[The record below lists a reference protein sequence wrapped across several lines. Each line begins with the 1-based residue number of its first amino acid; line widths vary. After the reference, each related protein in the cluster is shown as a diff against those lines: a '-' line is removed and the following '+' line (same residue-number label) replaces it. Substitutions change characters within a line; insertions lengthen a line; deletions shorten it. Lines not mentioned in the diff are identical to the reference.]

1 MGGAVNSI
9 LGGATD
15 LVGGVLGGASDVIE
29 GGANAIQDNPL
40 AAAALIAS
48 GYYFAPEMGAWI
60 NSTGEAMIPGTAQG
74 AYGAGLDA
82 ATGFGP
88 EAAGGASSA
97 VGGSAADLAG
107 NQSLIDA
114 YGGAA
119 AAPAAAVAGG
129 ELAPAVAGGALAPA
143 VAGGELAPVVA
154 TDVGSMGAVAPVTA
168 ETAAAGG
175 LGAAA
180 GAAGAGA
187 GVDAATNALAGA
199 GGAAAAGGLS
209 NLLVPGAILGSSLLG
224 AGAAKSA
231 ADTQAAATDRANQ
244 VALDILN
251 QQKALNAPYRE
262 AGITAQNR
270 LMDLLGL
277 SGNTGAEGYGSANK
291 PFTYSDLTA
300 SPDYQ
305 FRLGEG
311 LKALDRQ
318 AAARGGLI
326 SGGALKATQDFG
338 QQSASQEYQN
348 AFNRYQTN
356 RTNMLQPLG
365 NLITSGQNAAAN
377 TGAAAGTYGQTAGNN
392 ITSGA
397 AAQAAGNV
405 GTTNAL
411 TGGLNQYLNYSAN
424 NNLLNVLAQQ
434 RKSAYTD

>member
-1 MGGAVNSI
+1 M
-9 LGGATD
+9 
-15 LVGGVLGGASDVIE
+15 E
-29 GGANAIQDNPL
+29 GI
-40 AAAALIAS
+40 
-48 GYYFAPEMGAWI
+48 
-60 NSTGEAMIPGTAQG
+60 
-74 AYGAGLDA
+74 
-82 ATGFGP
+82 
-88 EAAGGASSA
+88 
-97 VGGSAADLAG
+97 
-107 NQSLIDA
+107 
-114 YGGAA
+114 
-119 AAPAAAVAGG
+119 
-129 ELAPAVAGGALAPA
+129 
-143 VAGGELAPVVA
+143 
-154 TDVGSMGAVAPVTA
+154 TA
-168 ETAAAGG
+168 EQVGT
-175 LGAAA
+175 GAAA
-180 GAAGAGA
+180 GAAGAGIKSA
-187 GVDAATNALAGA
+187 VTNALAG
-199 GGAAAAGGLS
+199 AGGLS

-244 VALDILN
+244 VALDIFN
-251 QQKALNAPYRE
+251 QQKALQAPYRE
-262 AGITAQNR
+262 AGVTAQNR

-305 FRLGEG
+305 FRLSEG

-405 GTTNAL
+405 GTANAIS
-411 TGGLNQYLNYSAN
+411 GGVGQYLNYANNANTVNALTNN
-424 NNLLNVLAQQ
+424 NNLLSILAQQ
-434 RKSAYTD
+434 RGTAYGY